1 MSSEEKL
8 KEKLLSFKDKQF
20 TGRLDINDSK
30 GQQWRLYFCLSRFI
44 WADSSCLMNRT
55 WQRLLSYYCPK
66 VDETQIDIQEAQK
79 LECWDYH
86 IISVLLEKFRISKE
100 QATQL
105 IEAKINEVLFDI
117 LQAESKEILEYN
129 FVPIEA
135 SLLSTYGLKV
145 SLTLLRIEPI
155 IRDIENEWIIWS
167 QQGLGGFSPNF
178 APLIKNPALLQ
189 KQFSPETYQRLYLL
203 LNGKIT
209 LRELAIK
216 VNQELL
222 TFTLWLKPYI
232 EKGLIDLVE
241 VRDIPLRS
249 TIYQRTTLITQ
260 NTKITKTTSSRLVV
274 CIDDSQ
280 QICSIMEHIVHKTGC
295 QFLAIQ
301 DPLKAL
307 PQLLK
312 TTPDLIFLD
321 LIMPIVNGYEICSQI
336 RRVSKLKDVPIV
348 ILTSNDGVI
357 DRVRS
362 KIVGASAFLGKPI
375 NEEKVVEKINYFF
388 DLSQKHKQKQGLPN
402 QVKLQT
408 QIVA

>member
-1 MSSEEKL
+1 MISSGEKL
-8 KEKLLSFKDKQF
+8 KEKLLSLKGKQF
-20 TGRLDINDSK
+20 TGRLDVNHSN

-44 WADSSCLMNRT
+44 WAESACHINRT
-55 WQRLLSYYCPK
+55 WQRLLSQYCQK
-66 VDETQIDIQEAQK
+66 VDDSQIDIQEAQK
-79 LECWDYH
+79 LECWSYH

-105 IEAKINEVLFDI
+105 IEAKISEILFDI
-117 LQAESKEILEYN
+117 FQAESTENLEYN

-135 SLLSTYGLKV
+135 SMLSTYGLKV
-145 SLTLLRIEPI
+145 SLSLLRIEPKI
-155 IRDIENEWIIWS
+155 EEVENEWIIWS
-167 QQGLGGFSPNF
+167 EQALGGFSPNF

-241 VRDIPLRS
+241 VRDIPLRT

-260 NTKITKTTSSRLVV
+260 NINKTTSSRLII

-280 QICSIMEHIVHKTGC
+280 QICSIMEHIVHKAGC

-321 LIMPIVNGYEICSQI
+321 LIMPIVNGYELCSQI
-336 RRVSKLKDVPIV
+336 RRVSKLKEVPIV

-388 DLSQKHKQKQGLPN
+388 DLSQKHKQKQGLSN